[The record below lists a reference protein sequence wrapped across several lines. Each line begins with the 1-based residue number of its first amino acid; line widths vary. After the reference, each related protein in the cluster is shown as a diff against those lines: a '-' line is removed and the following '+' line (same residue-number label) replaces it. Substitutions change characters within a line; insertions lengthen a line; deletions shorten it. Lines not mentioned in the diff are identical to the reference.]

1 MLDKCFSILRIC
13 VDNSTYMQQMQEQFE
28 ESLKPIFRYIS
39 EPHKIS
45 FEDEILLI
53 LRTIIKKRK
62 LVTPI
67 MWEIFDLFPNV
78 LQKSKGALGD
88 LLDAINSYMQY
99 GKEVFIQ
106 RESSVRVFAQIVEQ
120 SMCTMKILQDCE
132 GAIACQLLFQ
142 TLAGTQALNPFME
155 GLLDLTMLRMKQD
168 PLPLVL
174 KKQLLGVIM
183 SAMYYNAQASLLY
196 LENHTKTGQ
205 VLEDLVGLMDK
216 FSGEYEKRFFVIG
229 ICKMLNSP
237 TLPQALQPHLLSL
250 LDSLVG
256 QITSLHDLVTRKI
269 AA

>member
-13 VDNSTYMQQMQEQFE
+13 VDNSTYMQQMQDQFE

-45 FEDEILLI
+45 FEDDILLI

-106 RESSVRVFAQIVEQ
+106 RESSVRVFA
-120 SMCTMKILQDCE
+120 
-132 GAIACQLLFQ
+132 
-142 TLAGTQALNPFME
+142 
-155 GLLDLTMLRMKQD
+155 
-168 PLPLVL
+168 
-174 KKQLLGVIM
+174 
-183 SAMYYNAQASLLY
+183 
-196 LENHTKTGQ
+196 
-205 VLEDLVGLMDK
+205 
-216 FSGEYEKRFFVIG
+216 
-229 ICKMLNSP
+229 
-237 TLPQALQPHLLSL
+237 
-250 LDSLVG
+250 
-256 QITSLHDLVTRKI
+256 
-269 AA
+269 